1 MSPSNRIREQRE
13 SLPTFEY
20 KDELIE
26 AIKEYN
32 VLVVIGETG
41 KLVDSH
47 SFHLPMYSIFC
58 YSLLGSGKTT
68 QIPQYILESMPDIK
82 RIGVTQPRY
91 VYF

>member
-47 SFHLPMYSIFC
+47 SSTC
-58 YSLLGSGKTT
+58 QCT
-68 QIPQYILESMPDIK
+68 QSFATPC
-82 RIGVTQPRY
+82 
-91 VYF
+91 

>member
-41 KLVDSH
+41 NMDTH
-47 SFHLPMYSIFC
+47 SLWLYDC
-58 YSLLGSGKTT
+58 T
-68 QIPQYILESMPDIK
+68 QS
-82 RIGVTQPRY
+82 T
-91 VYF
+91 F